1 LNWSIKTKF
10 NLKKIII
17 MENENLTIS
26 EVSVLLS
33 QILKKQNEQGAQ
45 IQRMMELLENAPKG
59 EPVNEWLTID
69 GLCAYLPEHPAKGTI
84 YQWVFKYYKEGG
96 NLRFL
101 KSDIDEWL
109 KSGRHATQKELMAE
123 VAEMLHAKSRGNE
136 LLHD

>member
-1 LNWSIKTKF
+1 
-10 NLKKIII
+10 

-69 GLCAYLPEHPAKGTI
+69 GLCDYLPEHPAKGTI
-84 YQWVFKYYKEGG
+84 YQWVFNKRVPYYKEGG

-109 KSGRHATQKELMAE
+109 KGGRHATQKELMAE
-123 VAEMLHAKSRGNE
+123 VAEMLHTKKQR
-136 LLHD
+136 